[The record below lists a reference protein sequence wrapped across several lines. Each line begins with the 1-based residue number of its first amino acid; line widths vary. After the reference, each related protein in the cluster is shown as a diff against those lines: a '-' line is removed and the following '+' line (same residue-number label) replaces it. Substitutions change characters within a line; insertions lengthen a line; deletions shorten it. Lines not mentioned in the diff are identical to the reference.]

1 MWRTLGWRWVL
12 NFWVESPC
20 PSHSLGSL
28 TWFCRRRD
36 THCHRTSKWTSW
48 GWKAKCPN
56 LVTMVVS
63 LILRR
68 WLEIGCYS
76 GAQAAL
82 RLTIFLSFKCWDCRH
97 VPSCYFIPHTS
108 TRHARKE
115 KAWEIKMEFLIEK
128 EKKGQETQ
136 EDLSMSHHSL
146 CSPNLGT
153 HPIMKVVLLYTS
165 VSERHCN

>member
-48 GWKAKCPN
+48 GWKAKYPN

-115 KAWEIKMEFLIEK
+115 RAWEIKMEFLIEK

-136 EDLSMSHHSL
+136 EDLRMSHHSL
-146 CSPNLGT
+146 CSPNLAT